1 MPSDAAAEAVTQ
13 QTVTVLLALA
23 FAAAL
28 ALVVALVAG
37 GLMRQFFVRIDD
49 HDRAAPVRAAAV
61 RIVRLLTFLIVLG
74 LVAFPALDLA
84 GVETAVGL
92 RSHDFIR
99 WIGRTGLRI
108 GFIALLATAAT
119 RLVVALVGRAER
131 EVFAGSTPAD
141 LERHKRAQTIGG
153 ILRGFVTTVIWLT
166 GLLMILQ
173 TLDIN
178 IMPVLT
184 GAGILGL
191 AVGFGAQTLV
201 KDVISG
207 FFMLVEDQ
215 VRVGDVAVLNGTG
228 GTVEEINLRTTVLR
242 DAEGVVYVIPN
253 GEIKTLANRTKDF
266 SFAVLDVAIDYEAD
280 VDEAM
285 AAIERAAEGVRQ
297 DPRLA
302 SSILEPLDMLGVDSV
317 QGSTVVLKVRLK
329 TAPSQQWAVARAFR
343 RRIRDE
349 FHASGIRIPFERFAV
364 AQAIAHEASLP
375 PASAPPPSK

>member
-1 MPSDAAAEAVTQ
+1 MPPDAAAEAMTQ
-13 QTVTVLLALA
+13 ETVTVLLALA
-23 FAAAL
+23 FAATIAL
-28 ALVVALVAG
+28 AVALVAG
-37 GLMRQFFVRIDD
+37 GLMRQFFVRIDND
-49 HDRAAPVRAAAV
+49 DRATPMRAAAV
-61 RIVRLLTFLIVLG
+61 RIVRLLTFFIVLG

-84 GVETAVGL
+84 GVETVVGL
-92 RSHDFIR
+92 GSHDFVR
-99 WIGRTGLRI
+99 WVGRTGLRV
-108 GFIALLATAAT
+108 GFIALLAIAAR
-119 RLVVALVGRAER
+119 RLVIALVGRAER
-131 EVFAGSTPAD
+131 EVFAGNEAAD
-141 LERHKRAQTIGG
+141 LERRKRAQTIGR

-285 AAIERAAEGVRQ
+285 AAIERAAEGVRK
-297 DPRLA
+297 DPRFA
-302 SSILEPLDMLGVDSV
+302 RSVLEPLDMLGVDAV
-317 QGSTVVLKVRLK
+317 QGSTVMLKVRLK
-329 TAPSQQWAVARAFR
+329 TLPSEQWAVARAFR

-364 AQAIAHEASLP
+364 AQAAAREANP
-375 PASAPPPSK
+375 HPNPPPPPIT